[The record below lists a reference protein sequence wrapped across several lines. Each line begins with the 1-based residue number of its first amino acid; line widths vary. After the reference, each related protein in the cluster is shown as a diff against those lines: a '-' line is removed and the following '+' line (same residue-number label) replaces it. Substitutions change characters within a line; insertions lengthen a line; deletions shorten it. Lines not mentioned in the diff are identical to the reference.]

1 MEAVPWWRVRFSFRN
16 ATMVVCFLNV
26 IAAIV
31 LLRGLFIFSDGKASR
46 GKQPNVAQM
55 RYIMESEQIRRSMVP
70 FDLIKRIKEIEE
82 ESHGEPEMEA
92 KHVPTQTAAVDLSKR
107 LSDLRAMNDANNLK
121 ALEEWRKRKME
132 RARRREIERNA
143 TLTTQI

>member
-1 MEAVPWWRVRFSFRN
+1 MEAVPWWRVGFSFRN

-31 LLRGLFIFSDGKASR
+31 LLRGLFIFSDGKASAANNQMLTS
-46 GKQPNVAQM
+46 KQPLKTIHEGCKIIWGGCWGAM
-55 RYIMESEQIRRSMVP
+55 
-70 FDLIKRIKEIEE
+70 IKEIEE